1 MNIEIKSLLHKKQRY
16 ETVGD
21 YFERPKG
28 KINFRISHTND
39 DYDFLIALHEL
50 IEWKLTERNGIK
62 IKDIDAFDR
71 SFEKKR
77 KKGNANE
84 PGDDPDAPYHNE
96 HMFATYIEKLLA
108 DELGIEWHE
117 YEKVIN
123 NL

>member
-1 MNIEIKSLLHKKQRY
+1 MNIEIKSIPHKKQRY
-16 ETVGD
+16 ETCGD
-21 YFERPKG
+21 YFEGPKG
-28 KINFRISHTND
+28 KMNLRISHTND

-50 IEWKLTERNGIK
+50 IEWKLTQKNGIS
-62 IKDIDAFDR
+62 IGDIDAFDK

-77 KKGNANE
+77 KKGNFDE
-84 PGDDPDAPYHNE
+84 PGNDPEAPYHNE

-108 DELGIEWHE
+108 DELGIDWDE